1 MPPPPLSAGRRP
13 PRPEAQLEG
22 QSPAASRRAA
32 LAAALAV
39 LAVAGWATSAGA
51 GTATAATM
59 ATIHGSFLPDRLGAR
74 TALTVAMR
82 FSGGEEGIPS
92 PLRGMVLRLPAGLVL
107 DLRGVT
113 RCAPARLRRGVRGC
127 PRSALVGRGRAVLE
141 VKAGSQTI
149 PEESVISILRGPDR
163 RGGPTLQIF
172 GQGETP
178 LYQSATSTALVQRD
192 APPFG
197 LKLAVSVPRIPTIT
211 FEPDASFTALSL
223 TLGGLGRSPRAHAA
237 GTLRE
242 PRRCPSG
249 GFPLAASF
257 SFADGSR
264 AQAAARIP
272 CP

>member
-1 MPPPPLSAGRRP
+1 LPRSPLIILA
-13 PRPEAQLEG
+13 LV
-22 QSPAASRRAA
+22 
-32 LAAALAV
+32 LAAALAEP
-39 LAVAGWATSAGA
+39 
-51 GTATAATM
+51 ATAAENTT

-74 TALTVAMR
+74 TALTLAMR

-92 PLRGMVLRLPAGLVL
+92 PLRAMTLRLPAGLVL

-149 PEESVISILRGPDR
+149 AEESVLTVLRAPDR
-163 RGGPTLQIF
+163 AGGPTLAIF
-172 GQGETP
+172 GQGQTP

-192 APPFG
+192 IPPFG
-197 LKLAVSVPRIPTIT
+197 VKLAVSVPRIPTIT
-211 FEPDASFTALSL
+211 FEPDASFTSLSL
-223 TLGGLGRSPRAHAA
+223 TLGGVAAPPMAHAA
-237 GTLRE
+237 GTVRE
-242 PRRCPSG
+242 PRRCPAG
-249 GFPLAASF
+249 GFPLAATF
-257 SFADGSR
+257 SFADHAT